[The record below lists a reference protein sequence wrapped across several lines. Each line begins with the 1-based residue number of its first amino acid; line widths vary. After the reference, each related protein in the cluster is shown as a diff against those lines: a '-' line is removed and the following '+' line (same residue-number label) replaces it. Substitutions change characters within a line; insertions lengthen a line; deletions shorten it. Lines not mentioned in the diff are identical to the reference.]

1 MFCIF
6 CEIAAKRIP
15 AHIVYEDDLC
25 IAFMDLMPITLGHVL
40 VIPKIHAEN
49 IWELPA
55 DAAAALLPAAQ
66 KVATALRNSGLPVE
80 GLNLH
85 MANGH
90 IAGQSVFHAHLH
102 VVPRSKG
109 DGFGLKFP
117 PGYGAEADQNELAA
131 LAQTIRQSLPVLQ
144 D

>member
-15 AHIVYEDDLC
+15 AQIVYENEQC
-25 IAFMDLMPITLGHVL
+25 IAFMDLMPITKGHVL
-40 VIPKIHAEN
+40 IIPKLHAEN
-49 IWELPA
+49 IWELPPE
-55 DAAAALLPAAQ
+55 AAAALLPAAQ
-66 KVATALRNSGLPVE
+66 KVAAALRNSGLPCE

-85 MANGH
+85 MANGQ

-102 VVPRSKG
+102 VVPRFRG

-117 PGYGAEADQNELAA
+117 PGYGKEADKEELAA
-131 LAQTIRQSLPVLQ
+131 TAQRIAQALRAS
-144 D
+144 